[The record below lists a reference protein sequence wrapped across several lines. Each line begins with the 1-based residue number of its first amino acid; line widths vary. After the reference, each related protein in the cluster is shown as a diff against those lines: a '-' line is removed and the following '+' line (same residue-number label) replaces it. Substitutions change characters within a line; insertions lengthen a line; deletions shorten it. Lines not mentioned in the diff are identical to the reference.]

1 MKMSI
6 VTTLLLIFIYS
17 NAQISSYLKSSEY
30 SKMKTIIEK
39 VPHILAIVNSQTYYT
54 INNYY
59 IKKVEATL

>member
-1 MKMSI
+1 MSI